1 MANSTNC
8 SLMECVTSNTNNM
21 EVGVTDIER
30 QMVMETNHLEQ
41 FAFNDVFNVVAY
53 SVMSLG
59 K

>member
-1 MANSTNC
+1 MD
-8 SLMECVTSNTNNM
+8 CVMSNMDNM
-21 EVGVTDIER
+21 EVDVTDMER
-30 QMVMETNHLEQ
+30 QMVMETNYLEQ